1 MKKVLSLIFQLSVF
15 IFPFSVFTLPLAA
28 QEVKFSGEAGTF
40 WAGAIRSENRGD
52 FVLGDTYLNGKLE
65 AFYENSSAY
74 AEGRIGFDETENKA
88 YAELKEI
95 YLDYTADFW
104 GFRIGR
110 QKVAWGKADGIDIV
124 NVICPSD
131 YSSVRAMIESE
142 YSAIDSARL
151 SFNKDNLSLDAY
163 FIPFFTKTAL
173 PEAKTSQLSSI
184 NMPEI
189 SIKSAEYGLKL
200 SGYFSKC
207 DISLYGFYGWC
218 DTPFLDYVPKIE
230 NGTQTGIE
238 VNADYKRMAM
248 LGADGAIPIGET
260 VLRLEGAFFPKR
272 HFQKSAEKILSGE
285 KNAEKHNNLR
295 ALAGLDWMPETWT
308 FTAQYFC
315 DCLFGE
321 TENLDRDRK
330 FTHGATLSISKSLFS
345 ETLKLSAS
353 GVLMLNDLDSA
364 IELSGEYS
372 LSDSVFLELG
382 GYIFNEGKEKGTYG
396 EYKDYTSFYLK
407 ARYVF

>member
-1 MKKVLSLIFQLSVF
+1 MKKVLSLIFHLSIF
-15 IFPFSVFTLPLAA
+15 IFSLAS
-28 QEVKFSGEAGTF
+28 QEVQFSGEAGSF

-52 FVLGDTYLNGKLE
+52 FLLGDTYLNGKFE
-65 AFYENSSAY
+65 AFYNKSSAY
-74 AEGRIGFDETENKA
+74 AEGRAGFDETENKT

-95 YLDYTADFW
+95 YLDYTTDFW
-104 GFRIGR
+104 SLRAGR
-110 QKVAWGKADGIDIV
+110 QKAAWGKADGIDIV
-124 NVICPSD
+124 NVLCPKD
-131 YSSVRAMIESE
+131 YSSTRSLFDDE
-142 YSAIDSARL
+142 YFAIDSVRFSL
-151 SFNKDNLSLDAY
+151 NKGNLSLDAY
-163 FIPFFTKTAL
+163 FIPIFTAAEL
-173 PEAKTSQLSSI
+173 PKEQKAQLSSI
-184 NMPEI
+184 ELPEKN
-189 SIKSAEYGLKL
+189 IKNAEYGLKL

-285 KNAEKHNNLR
+285 KNTEEHNNLL

-321 TENLDRDRK
+321 TENLDRNRK
-330 FTHGATLSISKSLFS
+330 FTHGTTLSISKSLFS

-396 EYKDYTSFYLK
+396 EYKDYTSLYLK